1 MRSRMKKASSI
12 STLVILLAGALAC
25 ATTGREVLPDGR
37 TVYKKADSAELSRVE
52 VIEGTVVDAAT
63 RKGIRGATVE
73 IKNVNMGMGYY
84 RLETDSSG
92 RFRIDDFIKHVRYRI
107 EVSADGYV
115 PYVTTESIASG
126 RYSIELKREALLQG
140 VVRDSSGKPPV
151 RRGGQALRGE

>member
-63 RKGIRGATVE
+63 RKGIRGATV
-73 IKNVNMGMGYY
+73 
-84 RLETDSSG
+84 
-92 RFRIDDFIKHVRYRI
+92 
-107 EVSADGYV
+107 
-115 PYVTTESIASG
+115 
-126 RYSIELKREALLQG
+126 
-140 VVRDSSGKPPV
+140 
-151 RRGGQALRGE
+151 